1 MESNAVSWF
10 EIPVSDMGRAKSF
23 YQTVFEKELMDMPNQ
38 NMEMAAFPWVQGATN
53 SAGALVKSEYAKPSP
68 EGTLVYFECKDLAN
82 ELGRVEASGGKVI
95 APKMSIGEFGF
106 IGQAID
112 TEGNRIGFHSPS

>member
-1 MESNAVSWF
+1 MSNAVSWF
-10 EIPVSDMGRAKSF
+10 EIPVSDMARAKSF
-23 YQTVFEKELMDMPNQ
+23 YETVFEKELMDMPNE
-38 NMEMAAFPWVQGATN
+38 NMEMSAFPWTAGAPH

-68 EGTLVYFECKDLAN
+68 EGTLVYFECDDVAN
-82 ELGRVEASGGKVI
+82 ELGRVEANGGQVI

-112 TEGNRIGFHSPS
+112 TEGNRIGLHSPN